1 MSAFSNSSFPP
12 PDLSGRNH
20 FWELGMIRMH
30 YTVLIFLEVNGLSRA
45 IKRGIE
51 SKRAL
56 PFRIARAHLWWIER
70 SNHWQQLFQSNLF
83 CPLYLLKSS
92 WCQISIGALLQIN
105 AISLW
110 NQIETRQNCLQSNSG
125 PMCAFVFVCWHCGEA
140 MQTGHPL
147 IIKLQC
153 SVVNSAGP
161 L

>member
-1 MSAFSNSSFPP
+1 MSAFSNNSFPP
-12 PDLSGRNH
+12 PDLPGRNH

-83 CPLYLLKSS
+83 CPLDLVWACRLHLFSKIQWLKSHIYYTK
-92 WCQISIGALLQIN
+92 CKRRALRVFKYRTWAIFNFSYEPGIN
-105 AISLW
+105 YELFQRPSFL
-110 NQIETRQNCLQSNSG
+110 SNHWLG
-125 PMCAFVFVCWHCGEA
+125 
-140 MQTGHPL
+140 
-147 IIKLQC
+147 
-153 SVVNSAGP
+153 
-161 L
+161 